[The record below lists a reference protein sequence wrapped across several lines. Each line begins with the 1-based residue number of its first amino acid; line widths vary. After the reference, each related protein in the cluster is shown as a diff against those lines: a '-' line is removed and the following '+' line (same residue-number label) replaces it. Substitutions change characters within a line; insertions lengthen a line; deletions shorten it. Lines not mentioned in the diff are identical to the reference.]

1 MCGLRTCVHVLY
13 AAILIPKPCS
23 LGMRSHAQRGEDETL
38 FSIRGHVRY
47 DVLRNIFPRQEV
59 VNKGAG
65 NTLWP
70 RSQLVWEGCV
80 VLKMPILMLGTVMI
94 ARLQSEFLG

>member
-1 MCGLRTCVHVLY
+1 MQSGNEVTV
-13 AAILIPKPCS
+13 
-23 LGMRSHAQRGEDETL
+23 QRGEDETL
-38 FSIRGHVRY
+38 FSVRGHVRY

-59 VNKGAG
+59 VNKRAE

-70 RSQLVWEGCV
+70 RSRLVWEGCM
-80 VLKMPILMLGTVMI
+80 VLKMPILLLGIVMT